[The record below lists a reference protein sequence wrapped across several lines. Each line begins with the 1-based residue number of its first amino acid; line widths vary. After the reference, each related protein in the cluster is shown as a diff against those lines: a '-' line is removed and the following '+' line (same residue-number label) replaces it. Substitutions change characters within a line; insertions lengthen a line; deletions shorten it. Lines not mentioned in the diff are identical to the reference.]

1 MKTHSSDN
9 LFYSVVQW
17 YYEDLIIDELNIFD
31 ICDWTLMVSGETVSL
46 TDNQQIDIDNSQ
58 TDGWQ
63 VALQFTE
70 LIVNSESCPFNV
82 ITHDLIWTRNLA
94 MVVQVVSTE
103 TWSYVTM
110 SIFILKYFLHCRVL
124 CAVHW

>member
-1 MKTHSSDN
+1 MCENIITPSKLTKQDRKTLKRLNTHSSDN
-9 LFYSVVQW
+9 LFYSVVEW
-17 YYEDLIIDELNIFD
+17 YYESLIIGELHLLV
-31 ICDWTLMVSGETVSL
+31 ICDWTLMVSGETVAL
-46 TDNQQIDIDNSQ
+46 TDNQQLDIDNSQ

-94 MVVQVVSTE
+94 MVV
-103 TWSYVTM
+103 
-110 SIFILKYFLHCRVL
+110 
-124 CAVHW
+124 